1 MAATGLDYVAVERVA
16 TMLDIDLAPA
26 FPWIQVLEDD
36 QLTEWRER
44 EERERAAR
52 EAQHGR

>member
-16 TMLDIDLAPA
+16 VALDIDFAPA
-26 FPWIQVLEDD
+26 LPWIQVLEDD
-36 QLTEWRER
+36 QLTEWREKADQ
-44 EERERAAR
+44 EKAAR